1 MNTIAL
7 TLMINT
13 MSDMITDKKIADNV
27 REALKQIKDEIL
39 ELYTLC
45 EDWPDK
51 RDWRNRLNRLQLKQY
66 FLEQIIEQQ

>member
-1 MNTIAL
+1 MNTIGL
-7 TLMINT
+7 IRMINT
-13 MSDMITDKKIADNV
+13 MSDMITDKEIADNV

-51 RDWRNRLNRLQLKQY
+51 RDWRARLTRLQLKQY
-66 FLEQIIEQQ
+66 FLEEIIESE

>member
-7 TLMINT
+7 ILMTNT
-13 MSDMITDKKIADNV
+13 MSDMITDKEIADNV

-66 FLEQIIEQQ
+66 FLEEIIEQQ

>member
-7 TLMINT
+7 ILMINT

-66 FLEQIIEQQ
+66 FLEEIIEQE

>member
-1 MNTIAL
+1 
-7 TLMINT
+7 MINT

-51 RDWRNRLNRLQLKQY
+51 RDWRNRLYRLQLKQY
-66 FLEQIIEQQ
+66 FLEEIIEQQ